1 MPVSIDRPVVH
12 SFRRKVDPGNP
23 RRVFPTRIVV
33 SYNDREQL
41 PHQMQNGVEKLC
53 EVESDLSNI
62 DEKRFKEKNKQFW
75 RSKKAYFEVSYQV
88 KVIIGSADLMFE
100 LCGYT
105 SGATEVVFV

>member
-1 MPVSIDRPVVH
+1 
-12 SFRRKVDPGNP
+12 
-23 RRVFPTRIVV
+23 
-33 SYNDREQL
+33 
-41 PHQMQNGVEKLC
+41 MQNGVEKLC